1 MIETQHITTVIG
13 AALGALLLPLLSF
26 LIISFFKPRKGDW
39 LAICST
45 FISFL
50 LSLYCFTNIWNLQS
64 YHYSAQ
70 WLNTGIIKLN
80 AGLTLDNLSAL
91 MLVLVTLITTL
102 VLIYSTEYMKGEKYY
117 HRYFAHLSLFMF
129 SMLGVVLADSL
140 LLIYIF
146 WELVGFSSYLLIGF
160 WFDRDS
166 AAAANKKAFIVNRIG
181 DIAFFVGIM
190 ILFTQFRT
198 LDLGALFGT
207 ADKAGLIQQS
217 VVENGLW
224 KFTDISGN
232 AKTLNASMLTVAG
245 LCIFA
250 GAVAKSAQFPL
261 HVWLPDAM
269 EGPTS
274 VSSLIHAATMVAAGV
289 YLTARVFPLFSPDAL
304 TVITYI
310 GAFTAFMAATI
321 ALTQNDLKKVLA
333 YSTISQLGFMI
344 TALGI
349 GAWQAALFHLVT
361 HAFFKCLLFLGAGSV
376 IHQLHHVQHKYH
388 LDFDPQDMRLM
399 GGLRKQLPV
408 TYMVLLVASLSL
420 AGLPLFSGFLSKD
433 LILIG
438 AWSWE
443 KPGSAIIAVL
453 LSVTSA
459 LTAFYIFRMIFKV
472 FWGENR
478 LQKTVENIDV
488 SVHESGKAMTIPMMV
503 LAIFSLFAAF
513 SINPLHGAHSWIYEG
528 LVVPLNS
535 FNPKIQ
541 FTEFAESWVPIIT
554 VVLAVAMVL
563 VARIAYYKQKM
574 TFLTEHNFL
583 YKFSYNAW
591 YFDKLYNSVIVRS
604 VVLLANFIRWFDI
617 NIVDGIVNGAATLV
631 HQLSAVVDWIDR
643 NIVDGSVNG
652 IAWLAARIG
661 DFIRGFQTGRVQQ
674 YMALGVF
681 GLILIIVLSYIF

>member
-1 MIETQHITTVIG
+1 MG

-26 LIISFFKPRKGDW
+26 LIIGFIKPRKSDW
-39 LAICST
+39 LSIFFS
-45 FISFL
+45 FVSFL
-50 LSLYCFTNIWNLQS
+50 LSVYCFINTWNS
-64 YHYSAQ
+64 EIHHFTWQ
-70 WLNTGIIKLN
+70 WLNTGVIKLN
-80 AGLTLDNLSAL
+80 AGIKIDNLSSL

-117 HRYFAHLSLFMF
+117 NRYFAHLSLFMF

-198 LDLGALFGT
+198 LDLSALFGT
-207 ADKAGLIQQS
+207 AGKAGLIQQS
-217 VVENGLW
+217 VVENGMW
-224 KFTDISGN
+224 KFVDVFGQ
-232 AKTLNASMLTVAG
+232 AKTLDSWMLTAAG

-289 YLTARVFPLFSPDAL
+289 YLTARVYPLFNPDAL
-304 TVITYI
+304 TVIASI

-344 TALGI
+344 AALGI

-376 IHQLHHVQHKYH
+376 IHQLHHVQHKHH

-399 GGLRKQLPV
+399 GGLRKQMPV
-408 TYMVLLVASLSL
+408 TYLVLLVASLSL

-438 AWSWE
+438 AWSGE
-443 KPGSAIIAVL
+443 KPGSTIVAVL

-472 FWGENR
+472 FWAENR

-488 SVHESGKAMTIPMMV
+488 SVHESGKSMTIPMVV

-513 SINPLHGAHSWIYEG
+513 SINPLHGTHSWIYEG
-528 LVVPLNS
+528 LIVPLNS
-535 FNPKIQ
+535 FSPKIQ
-541 FTEFAESWVPIIT
+541 YMEFAESWVPIIT
-554 VVLAVAMVL
+554 VVLAVAMIL
-563 VARIAYYKQKM
+563 VARFAYYKQKM
-574 TFLTEHNFL
+574 TFLSKQSFL

-591 YFDKLYNSVIVRS
+591 YFDKLYNSVIVKS
-604 VVLLANFIRWFDI
+604 VVLLANSIRWFDT
-617 NIVDGIVNGAATLV
+617 NIVDGFVNGTASV
-631 HQLSAVVDWIDR
+631 VQSLSAIVDWIDR
-643 NIVDGSVNG
+643 NIVDGFVNG
-652 IAWLAARIG
+652 IAALAGRLG
-661 DFIRGFQTGRVQQ
+661 NLIRGFQTGRVQQ